1 MTTAS
6 MIPVTCDMCGGQLAL
21 VTQTEIETLWNCWE
35 CQNPVRETPMLK
47 FREYSELTAEERQD
61 GIEAARMW
69 LRFSFPLLLPCDISE
84 ACRIQIVKEAEQV
97 QRERDTSLDKAWRQL
112 A

>member
-1 MTTAS
+1 M
-6 MIPVTCDMCGGQLAL
+6 AL

-35 CQNPVRETPMLK
+35 CQNPVRETPMII
-47 FREYSELTAEERQD
+47 FREYSELTDEERHD

-69 LRFSFPLLLPCDISE
+69 LRFNFPLLLPCDITDKCRVRIVAE
-84 ACRIQIVKEAEQV
+84 AGKI
-97 QRERDTSLDKAWRQL
+97 QRERETALERAWRQS